1 MKRTERDIAAL
12 GDERPTTGHLRIF
25 LSRLAMRF
33 HNLTLSALNGHYFDN
48 DITFFDTTNVE
59 HRSTRL
65 RALTHRL
72 NTEFSTYMR
81 DNGQKR
87 KVIESRS
94 EAGEES
100 DESDESAVEDQ
111 ILVTEREMKD
121 WVKEVLCLFFWHST
135 S

>member
-1 MKRTERDIAAL
+1 M
-12 GDERPTTGHLRIF
+12 
-25 LSRLAMRF
+25 
-33 HNLTLSALNGHYFDN
+33 
-48 DITFFDTTNVE
+48 TFFDTTNVE

-65 RALTHRL
+65 RALIHRL

-100 DESDESAVEDQ
+100 DESDESAMEDQ

-121 WVKEVLCLFFWHST
+121 WVKEVLYLFF
-135 S
+135 